1 MRPFRKCVPW
11 LCAWVIAL
19 IVASVAPSA
28 AQDFRGR
35 INGVVTDNSGAV
47 LPGVTVT
54 ATSPAL
60 IQPQVQTTGA
70 DGTYR
75 LIALPPGVYEITFEL
90 PGFQTIKRENVRVVI
105 NQTLPVDAQMN
116 VATLQET
123 VTVTG
128 ESPVVDTTSTT
139 MGTNFTKE
147 LLTEIPNARDVWAA
161 MSQAPGLHMQAYD
174 VGGSHA
180 GTQTGYLTYGVS
192 IQNQTKIEGI
202 DTTEGRDANAGYFDF
217 GSFEEFQIGGAG
229 NSAENFAGGASLAIT
244 VKSGGDRVSGNWY
257 SDWEGDST
265 ISDNV
270 PDAFKTA
277 NQRDDD
283 GFFSRTA
290 LQRGNPIDRQYD
302 INFNVG
308 GPLWKGKAWGFYS
321 YRLDDQYK
329 ATIGIDTL
337 ARSKLTNDY
346 TFKGTFQLNRNN
358 QLIGFLNK
366 RNKLQEL
373 RDLGPTTPVSA
384 ARYQASRNYPMKLEW
399 TSVLSSRMFLD
410 VNVARWEN
418 FFPLRPTAEQG
429 LFTGTFVPGRID
441 LANNQRFDG
450 GGHDSYQ
457 NQKRWKPQF
466 YVSLSY
472 FKDGWA
478 GSHDFKFG
486 YDWKRDRRNFF
497 QDQPFDIFY
506 RDQGGA
512 LSQVD
517 LYNTPVSPVNQVDY
531 QSAWITDTWK
541 LSNRLSLNL
550 GGRLE
555 FYKDGWPDQDVTP
568 NGHAVLA
575 GWTDP
580 QYRQF
585 VAPQTVAART
595 VSESTTFAPRAGF
608 AYDLS
613 GDNKTVLKVF
623 WGQFR
628 FNSADLLADQQNPVA
643 RAQLRYEFVSCSATR
658 TTLCDANN
666 NRQVDGPS
674 ELGRLIQTVGGG
686 GFVRVDP
693 GIERPL
699 ANELSTSVER
709 EVIPGL
715 SGRLS
720 YVYKNIRNEWGEVDV
735 LRQPSYTVP
744 FTYVDRGPDATA
756 GTADDV
762 TLQLRDRPA
771 TIGQDRVYTNPS
783 APEHKADYHTL
794 EFGLNR
800 RFQGRWMVLTSFGYT
815 WLNQVHDEASPT
827 GATAVAG
834 NTRVNAQGDYN
845 YRPSQLLF
853 GDNGYETTSIW
864 NYKLVGR
871 YVMPWDI
878 GLSGSWKIQSGYQW
892 GRTTSVPFPGDG
904 AQNIRVEPVT
914 SHRAPN
920 VAILDFR
927 FDKSFSFGRFGKL
940 TGMIDVF
947 NATNSGV
954 VTNFRTTT
962 GTSAANNTFQEVIAL
977 LDPRIVRFGVR
988 FDF

>member
-1 MRPFRKCVPW
+1 MRKCVPW
-11 LCAWVIAL
+11 LCVWVLPLMLAM
-19 IVASVAPSA
+19 VAPAA

-35 INGVVTDNSGAV
+35 INGVVTDNTGAV

-70 DGTYR
+70 DGSYR
-75 LIALPPGVYEITFEL
+75 MIALPPGVYVLTFEL
-90 PGFQTIKRENVRVVI
+90 PGFQTLKREGIRVVI

-180 GTQTGYLTYGVS
+180 GTQTGYLTYG
-192 IQNQTKIEGI
+192 INQQNQTKIEGI
-202 DTTEGRDANAGYFDF
+202 DQTEGTDANAGYFDF

-229 NSAENFAGGASLAIT
+229 NSSENYAPGASLSIT

-257 SDWEGDST
+257 SDWEGDAT

-277 NQRDDD
+277 NQRDGD

-290 LQRGNPIDRQYD
+290 LARGNPIDRQYD

-308 GPLWKGKAWGFYS
+308 GPVWKGKAWGFFS

-329 ATIGIDTL
+329 HVIGIDTL
-337 ARSKLTNDY
+337 ARSKLTNPY
-346 TFKGTFQLNRNN
+346 TYKATFQLSKSN

-373 RDLGPTTPVSA
+373 RDLGPTTPISA

-399 TSVLSSRMFLD
+399 TSVLSNRIFLD

-418 FFPLRPTAEQG
+418 FFPLRPEAEVG
-429 LFTGTFVPGRID
+429 LFSGTFVPGRID

-457 NQKRWKPQF
+457 NQKRWKPQV

-472 FKDGWA
+472 FKDGWG
-478 GSHDFKFG
+478 GSHDFRFG

-506 RDQGGA
+506 RDQGG
-512 LSQVD
+512 SVNQVD
-517 LYNTPVSPVNQVDY
+517 LYNTPTSPFNDVVYN
-531 QSAWITDTWK
+531 AGWINDTWK
-541 LSNRLSLNL
+541 ISNRLSLNL
-550 GGRLE
+550 GGRVE
-555 FYKDGWPDQDVTP
+555 HYRDGWPDQEVSP
-568 NGHAVLA
+568 NGHPMLRNWA
-575 GWTDP
+575 DP
-580 QYRQF
+580 VYRAF
-585 VAPQTVAART
+585 VAPQNVQART
-595 VSESTTFAPRAGF
+595 VSETTTFAPRAGF
-608 AYDLS
+608 AYDLT

-623 WGQFR
+623 FGQFR
-628 FNSADLLADQQNPVA
+628 FNSADTLADQENPVG
-643 RAQLRYEFVSCSATR
+643 RAQLRYAFND
-658 TTLCDANN
+658 LNG
-666 NRQVDGPS
+666 NRLLDGPE
-674 ELGRLIQTVGGG
+674 ELGRLIQTVGGA
-686 GFVRVDP
+686 GFVRVDRNLK
-693 GIERPL
+693 RPT
-699 ANELSTSVER
+699 ANELSTNVER
-709 EVIPGL
+709 EILEGL
-715 SGRLS
+715 SGRVS
-720 YVYKNIRNEWGEVDV
+720 YVYKNLRNVWAEVDAARV
-735 LRQPSYTVP
+735 DAYTVP
-744 FTYVDRGPDATA
+744 FTFVDIGADGIRGT
-756 GTADDV
+756 GDDT
-762 TLQLRDRPA
+762 TLNLLDRPA
-771 TIGQDRVYTNPS
+771 VIGSDRVWTNPNT
-783 APEHKADYHTL
+783 PTPNDGDYHTIEL
-794 EFGLNR
+794 ALNR
-800 RFQGRWMVLTSFGYT
+800 RFQGRWLLLTSFGYT
-815 WLNQVHDEASPT
+815 WLNQVHDETSPT

-834 NTRVNAQGDYN
+834 NTRVNGGGDYN

-853 GDNGYETTSIW
+853 GDRGHETSTIW
-864 NYKLVGR
+864 NYKVVGR
-871 YVMPWDI
+871 YIAPLGVGI
-878 GLSGSWKIQSGYQW
+878 SASWKVQSGYQW

-904 AQNIRVEPVT
+904 AQNIRVESVT
-914 SHRAPN
+914 SNRAPT
-920 VAILDFR
+920 VEILDLR
-927 FDKSFSFGRFGKL
+927 FDRSISFGKFGKA
-940 TGMIDVF
+940 TPQVDVF
-947 NATNSGV
+947 NLFNSGV

-962 GTSAANNTFQEVIAL
+962 GATFKEVLGL
-977 LDPRIVRFGVR
+977 LDPRIVRFGLR